1 MPVKLHQPTKL
12 PKRTKDPKTISTRA
26 ASVGQG
32 KNEAPLVPKPSS
44 GVEIQCMRMRKLLA
58 AKALDT
64 PPLVIS
70 TVEDSPESLEE
81 LLQVFQVPYKENSSE
96 IDFTL
101 LTASMWNMQI
111 DSEILPVPVLGCIG
125 DINGYS
131 NVQLFRETH
140 CQLTTRVRNLSLQ
153 GMEG

>member
-70 TVEDSPESLEE
+70 TVEELSYQQNAKQDNHPHEIIYGFRITATSRGSL
-81 LLQVFQVPYKENSSE
+81 Y
-96 IDFTL
+96 DCTL
-101 LTASMWNMQI
+101 STQTPRNRWRSCCRFFKYPTRKTAVKSI
-111 DSEILPVPVLGCIG
+111 SR
-125 DINGYS
+125 Y
-131 NVQLFRETH
+131 
-140 CQLTTRVRNLSLQ
+140 
-153 GMEG
+153 